1 MLFILKKKVIIWKGK
16 VDRACIE
23 RLRGFGNPPT
33 LVGQVMEM
41 VMILIGKRLP
51 SQRLYETRELTGK
64 EEMSSRM
71 SSSSSSTRIG
81 VKKGGSLKCF
91 FLLNFI
97 DSYIMILWKFIINIY
112 IFNVYQLWQYFNTW
126 EFCLSLYIW

>member
-1 MLFILKKKVIIWKGK
+1 MHIVRLVLERIGNRGSISEAVSYISWIIICMQVLIWKGK

-23 RLRGFGNPPT
+23 RLRGFGTPPV

-81 VKKGGSLKCF
+81 IKKGGSIKR
-91 FLLNFI
+91 LLSVI
-97 DSYIMILWKFIINIY
+97 HL
-112 IFNVYQLWQYFNTW
+112 
-126 EFCLSLYIW
+126 

>member
-1 MLFILKKKVIIWKGK
+1 MGNRGSIAEAVTYISWIMICIYVKVFLTMQVLIWKGK

-23 RLRGFGNPPT
+23 RLRGFGTPPV

-81 VKKGGSLKCF
+81 IKKGGSSKR
-91 FLLNFI
+91 LLSVI
-97 DSYIMILWKFIINIY
+97 HLI
-112 IFNVYQLWQYFNTW
+112 
-126 EFCLSLYIW
+126 

>member
-1 MLFILKKKVIIWKGK
+1 MYLICESVFDYMQVLIWKGK

-23 RLRGFGNPPT
+23 RLRGFGTPPV

-81 VKKGGSLKCF
+81 IKKGGSSKR
-91 FLLNFI
+91 LLSVI
-97 DSYIMILWKFIINIY
+97 HL
-112 IFNVYQLWQYFNTW
+112 
-126 EFCLSLYIW
+126 